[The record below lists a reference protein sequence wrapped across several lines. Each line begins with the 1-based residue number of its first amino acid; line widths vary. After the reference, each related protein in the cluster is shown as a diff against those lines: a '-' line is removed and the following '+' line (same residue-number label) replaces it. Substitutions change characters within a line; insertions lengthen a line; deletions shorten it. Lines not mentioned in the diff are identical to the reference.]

1 MASVW
6 AHVFRAVIIAVSL
19 SVLTAEPVAAMTCAR
34 PDPWF
39 LTTISLSGTPS
50 LPQGVFVRVAPR
62 RIEPTANEPPWD
74 NSVLNWLELENT
86 TSRPLFVLE
95 DADEYQS
102 RMGYEAISWPNEDL
116 GAVPAGLRTS
126 IKLQNSIW
134 YSWPTNCAVIRCQSI
149 EWNAATTKLMIRDGT
164 FGLSRGFQDYITRKK
179 SRPADVAVPKP
190 QSAELTLSYDGH
202 ALTVPFVVTYELNR
216 NYNPTNGTENCG
228 SGLVVI
234 AGVLLLLISAGI
246 ALPVLVLARL
256 ISRWSRRARS

>member
-1 MASVW
+1 MPAPRTVDEFLDLSKKSGVLDPP
-6 AHVFRAVIIAVSL
+6 SL
-19 SVLTAEPVAAMTCAR
+19 DAYVDR
-34 PDPWF
+34 
-39 LTTISLSGTPS
+39 LSGHEG
-50 LPQGVFVRVAPR
+50 LPQKPR
-62 RIEPTANEPPWD
+62 SLA
-74 NSVLNWLELENT
+74 
-86 TSRPLFVLE
+86 
-95 DADEYQS
+95 
-102 RMGYEAISWPNEDL
+102 
-116 GAVPAGLRTS
+116 
-126 IKLQNSIW
+126 
-134 YSWPTNCAVIRCQSI
+134 
-149 EWNAATTKLMIRDGT
+149 KLMIRDGT

>member
-1 MASVW
+1 MVA
-6 AHVFRAVIIAVSL
+6 AVS
-19 SVLTAEPVAAMTCAR
+19 VMTAEPVGAMTCAP

-102 RMGYEAISWPNEDL
+102 RMGYEAISWPDEDL
-116 GAVPAGLRTS
+116 GDVPAGLRTS
-126 IKLQNSIW
+126 IKLQNSTR

-179 SRPADVAVPKP
+179 SRPADVAVPHP

-216 NYNPTNGTENCG
+216 NYNPDNGTENCG

-234 AGVLLLLISAGI
+234 AGVLLLLFSAGL